1 MPWTIAELVVGWPPG
16 VKIVRTPGDVE
27 ALHPLFLQL
36 GDKRLLLFGY
46 GSTAGITTLHDL
58 ADRIDAIRGEL
69 FRALATLRPKATIA
83 TWLNKLQSACHE
95 LLTKTYDAIDAPG
108 PKPSAEDI
116 IPAVNELRDA
126 FLVAAWNVAQVYD
139 LPAARAMAL
148 AIQRNRA
155 AGQAS

>member
-1 MPWTIAELVVGWPPG
+1 MPWAIAELTVGWPPS
-16 VKIVRTPGDVE
+16 VKIVRMPGDAE

-46 GSTAGITTLHDL
+46 GPTAGITTLDDL
-58 ADRIDAIRGEL
+58 ADRIDAIRTEL

-83 TWLNKLQSACHE
+83 VWLNKLQSACHE
-95 LLTKTYDAIDAPG
+95 LLTKTYHAMNAPE

-116 IPAVNELRDA
+116 IPAVDELRDA
-126 FLVAAWNVAQVYD
+126 FLVVAWNVAQEYD
-139 LPAARAMAL
+139 LPAARTMAV

-155 AGQAS
+155 VGEAS